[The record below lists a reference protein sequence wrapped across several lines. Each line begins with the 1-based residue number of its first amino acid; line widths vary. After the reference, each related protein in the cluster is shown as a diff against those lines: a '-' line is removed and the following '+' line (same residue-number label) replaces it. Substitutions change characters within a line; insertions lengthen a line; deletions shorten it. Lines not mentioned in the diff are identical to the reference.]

1 MPARSKVETLPR
13 EVRAWLDKALAENG
27 FAKYELLAAELKK
40 KGHALSKSSL
50 HRHGEKLEKR
60 LAAVKASTEASRTM
74 AEAMPDDAG
83 NLNSAVMGMVQSDIF
98 NALVDLQEAADLEP
112 AERLVLMSKI
122 GRTLAPM
129 VGASI
134 RLKKFSEDVRARAEA
149 AADKAARLAQKGGLS
164 KATVNDIRREILG
177 IAG

>member
-27 FAKYELLAAELKK
+27 FAKYELLSAQLKT
-40 KGHALSKSSL
+40 KGYALSKSAL
-50 HRHGEKLEKR
+50 HRHGEKLERR
-60 LAAVKASTEASRTM
+60 LAAVKASTEASRAM

-83 NLNSAVMGMVQSDIF
+83 DLNSAVMGMVQSDIF
-98 NALVDLQEAADLEP
+98 TALVDLQEAEDVPP
-112 AERLVLMSKI
+112 ATRLALMAKV

-134 RLKKFSEDVRARAEA
+134 RLKKFSEDVRTRAQA
-149 AADKAARLAQKGGLS
+149 AADKVAKMAQKGGLS
-164 KATVNDIRREILG
+164 KVTAESIRREILG
-177 IAG
+177 IAA